1 MAVRKRSVKK
11 TMKRS
16 NRIKGGGKR
25 SKKVKKTLKKAKSK
39 GMNWMKCLS
48 QARKELGIKGF
59 VAINKGKEGKEL
71 YKRAKEICGK

>member
-1 MAVRKRSVKK
+1 MASRRVRTRK
-11 TMKRS
+11 TIRRNMKRTKQV
-16 NRIKGGGKR
+16 KGGGKR
-25 SKKVKKTLKKAKSK
+25 TKKVKKTLKK

-59 VAINKGKEGKEL
+59 IAINKGKDGVAL